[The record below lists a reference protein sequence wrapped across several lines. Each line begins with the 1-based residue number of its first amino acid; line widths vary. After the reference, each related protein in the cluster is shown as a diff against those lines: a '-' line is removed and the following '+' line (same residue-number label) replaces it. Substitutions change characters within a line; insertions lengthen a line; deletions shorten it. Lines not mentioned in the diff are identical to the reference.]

1 MLLHN
6 VEWFIINRFWSYSS
20 FWRYNDVSVFQQFT
34 SSIKIVIS
42 IWKQTVLYDSQ
53 MSYLTENILR
63 FNN

>member
-6 VEWFIINRFWSYSS
+6 AEWFTINRFWSYSS

-42 IWKQTVLYDSQ
+42 IWKQTVLCDSQ

-63 FNN
+63 INN

>member
-6 VEWFIINRFWSYSS
+6 AEWFIINRFWSYSS

-42 IWKQTVLYDSQ
+42 IWKQTMLFDSQ

>member
-6 VEWFIINRFWSYSS
+6 AVLFTINQVWSYSS
-20 FWRYNDVSVFQQFT
+20 LWRYNDVSVFQQFT
-34 SSIKIVIS
+34 SSIKIIIL
-42 IWKQTVLYDSQ
+42 IWKQTVLCDSQ

>member
-1 MLLHN
+1 MILHN
-6 VEWFIINRFWSYSS
+6 AEWFTINLFWSNSS

-42 IWKQTVLYDSQ
+42 IWKQTVLCDSQ